1 MSEKE
6 NAYMKAFPK
15 FVTLSEQTRLDVL
28 KMILAKE
35 EYEEVVELYEKEE
48 AVRKAYADP
57 SPATFRE
64 AYAEALEKSKA
75 PENSEDNRTTLGL
88 QGFKQREL
96 HTVMWALREFADAAG
111 IEIYNGIKE
120 RYDAERKTYGISL
133 RFYKK

>member
-1 MSEKE
+1 MSEEE
-6 NAYMKAFPK
+6 NAYVKAFPK

-28 KMILAKE
+28 KMLLAKE
-35 EYEEVVELYEKEE
+35 EYEEVVELYKKEE

-111 IEIYNGIKE
+111 IEIHNGIKE

>member
-1 MSEKE
+1 MSE
-6 NAYMKAFPK
+6 
-15 FVTLSEQTRLDVL
+15 
-28 KMILAKE
+28 
-35 EYEEVVELYEKEE
+35 EE

-96 HTVMWALREFADAAG
+96 HTVMWALREFADVAG
-111 IEIYNGIKE
+111 IELHNGIKE